1 MPHQESPGVAHLQ
14 NATLSEVI
22 LSGNIKSIGVAGHIV
37 EIGTPTSQ
45 VLGADL
51 QIGVHVPENV
61 GYQVL
66 TVAVLI
72 RRGNRVII
80 LAV

>member
-1 MPHQESPGVAHLQ
+1 MPHQESPGVAHQQ

-22 LSGNIKSIGVAGHIV
+22 LSGNIKSVGVAGHIV
-37 EIGTPTSQ
+37 EIGTPASQ

-51 QIGVHVPENV
+51 QISVHIPENV
-61 GYQVL
+61 GNQVL
-66 TVAVLI
+66 PVAVLI

>member
-1 MPHQESPGVAHLQ
+1 MPHQESPGVAHQQ

-22 LSGNIKSIGVAGHIV
+22 LSGNIKSVGVAGHIV
-37 EIGTPTSQ
+37 EIGTPASQ

-51 QIGVHVPENV
+51 QISVHVPEKV

-72 RRGNRVII
+72 RRGTRVLI